1 MKVLLK
7 AKKYEELDPIPG
19 LSNSKFFPYYSLQ
32 CHIIKWL
39 ISTEDLFCT
48 LKYPKVVHHKIP
60 EIDALLLSFY
70 K

>member
-1 MKVLLK
+1 MKVSLK
-7 AKKYEELDPIPG
+7 TKKYKELDQIPG

-32 CHIIKWL
+32 YHIIKWL
-39 ISTEDLFCT
+39 ISIEDLFCI
-48 LKYPKVVHHKIP
+48 LKHPKVVHHRIP